1 MCMKRLLPFLLIL
14 SMVFVSC
21 SQRVASDVGYISF
34 DTSDSRG
41 ISAFIE
47 YPSLLDRT
55 WNLTAVKLDSNGTVG
70 AGTYEEILMTD
81 ALGPFSVGRWRF
93 AITDSAGKITG
104 TSEASVKPGNN
115 TISVTVRS
123 TETKGTLSVENCNFL
138 LSKTGNVLYVDLYID
153 GERIN
158 TNWVTAQLT
167 SEDGDYYVL
176 PTITQNLSQ
185 GIHTIR
191 LYYAT
196 DGGGQSSGTVSVR
209 IVNGMTTHFS
219 IGEHEGN
226 MMLSISF
233 DEVSPIV
240 G

>member
-1 MCMKRLLPFLLIL
+1 MIL
-14 SMVFVSC
+14 SMIFVSC
-21 SQRVASDVGYISF
+21 SQRGASDVGYVSF
-34 DTSDSRG
+34 DTSTSRG

-55 WNLTAVKLDSNGTVG
+55 WNLTAVKLDSNGTIG
-70 AGTYEEILMTD
+70 AGTYEDILMTD
-81 ALGPFSVGRWRF
+81 AIGPFSVGRWRF

-104 TSEASVKPGNN
+104 TSETTVKPGNN
-115 TISVTVRS
+115 TIPVTVHS

-158 TNWVTAQLT
+158 TNWVTAQLS

-176 PTITQNLSQ
+176 PTITQNLSE

-191 LYYAT
+191 LYYTT
-196 DGGGQSSGTVSVR
+196 DGGGQSSETVSVR

-219 IGEHEGN
+219 IGEHEGS
-226 MMLSISF
+226 LAFSVAFEETSA
-233 DEVSPIV
+233 IV
-240 G
+240 

>member
-1 MCMKRLLPFLLIL
+1 MI
-14 SMVFVSC
+14 FVSC
-21 SQRVASDVGYISF
+21 SQRGASDVGYVSF
-34 DTSDSRG
+34 DTSTSRG

-55 WNLTAVKLDSNGTVG
+55 WNLTAVKLDSNGTIG
-70 AGTYEEILMTD
+70 AGIYEDILMTD
-81 ALGPFSVGRWRF
+81 AIGPFSVGRWRF
-93 AITDSAGKITG
+93 TITDCDGKITG
-104 TSEASVKPGNN
+104 TSEATVKPGNN

-123 TETKGTLSVENCNFL
+123 TETKGTLSVENCNVL

-158 TNWVTAQLT
+158 TNWVTAQLS

-176 PTITQNLSQ
+176 PTITQNLSP

-196 DGGGQSSGTVSVR
+196 DGGGQSSETVSVR

-226 MMLSISF
+226 LGFSVAF
-233 DEVSPIV
+233 EETDAIV
-240 G
+240 

>member
-1 MCMKRLLPFLLIL
+1 MCMKRLLPFLMIL
-14 SMVFVSC
+14 SMIFVSC
-21 SQRVASDVGYISF
+21 SQRGASDVGYVSF
-34 DTSDSRG
+34 DTSTSRG

-55 WNLTAVKLDSNGTVG
+55 WNLTAVNLDSNGTIG
-70 AGTYEEILMTD
+70 AGTYEDLLMTD
-81 ALGPFSVGRWRF
+81 AIGPFSVGRWRF
-93 AITDSAGKITG
+93 TITDCDGKITG
-104 TSEASVKPGNN
+104 TSEATVKPGNN
-115 TISVTVRS
+115 AISVTVRS

-196 DGGGQSSGTVSVR
+196 DGGGQSSETVSIR

-219 IGEHEGN
+219 IGEHEGS
-226 MMLSISF
+226 LAFSVAF
-233 DEVSPIV
+233 EETDAIV
-240 G
+240 